1 MNPPRSSEVFARA
14 GRLALVACAAVLLQ
28 FHARQILTA
37 SVLYDDAFIASV
49 AKNVALGLGYGTS
62 YNGFDRFDPE
72 ISTGP
77 AIVLP
82 AAALMRLLGNGYWVP
97 NLAITLAIWLSLGL
111 LLWRFRRDVPDL
123 PRAVPGITVLVGMI
137 FFATNEFGLLGDLP
151 AALLAGASFATFA
164 GASRVGAAPAGRAR
178 GFLAG
183 ALFGAAIYAK
193 LTVALVLPA
202 IAAITL
208 YDVLISRSVSAG
220 LGAPLKRTGWFVAGL
235 LLPACLWQVYQL
247 SAVSWS
253 ANAWMAVK
261 AREVAFL
268 AGSQSLSGI
277 GQLRGAPSWFGQV
290 SSNVTGNLVAFSSY
304 FGPLWVLLPGLAGLA
319 VAATAKGRSSS
330 VNRLAA
336 LLSCAVV
343 LHLAWWLVISP
354 TGWYRHLL
362 PGLMYTIMLA
372 AVLLGAAA
380 RTAPRRSLVGAA
392 GCCLTVALVLPAWY
406 PKAGDFA
413 RVFTTD
419 VSRDPRLEAL
429 LQTRDTVDALSRDPS
444 VLLLGCGWWVARDLE
459 YVLTASNNFRDCFR
473 LTPEDTA
480 GKRLLLVRN
489 EIFNR
494 PVHEPLARYQR
505 SCDGAVVYRREP
517 FVISECPGLP
527 TPGPD
532 RP

>member
-1 MNPPRSSEVFARA
+1 MERSTSPPRGSELFARA

-28 FHARQILTA
+28 FHARQIVTA

-62 YNGFDRFDPE
+62 YNGFDLFDPE

-77 AIVLP
+77 VIVLP
-82 AAALMRLLGNGYWVP
+82 AALMMRALGNAYWVP

-111 LLWRFRRDVPDL
+111 LLWRFRRDVPGL
-123 PRAVPGITVLVGMI
+123 PRAVPGITVLVGII

-151 AALLAGASFATFA
+151 AALLVGVSFAMYAGAP
-164 GASRVGAAPAGRAR
+164 PAGRAR
-178 GFLAG
+178 GVMAG
-183 ALFGAAIYAK
+183 AMFGAAIYAK
-193 LTVALVLPA
+193 LTVALALPA

-208 YDVLISRSVSAG
+208 HDVLSSHRVSAG
-220 LGAPLKRTGWFVAGL
+220 RAAPFKRTGWFLAGL

-253 ANAWMAVK
+253 ASAWMAVK

-277 GQLRGAPSWFGQV
+277 GHLRGAASWLGQV
-290 SSNVTGNLVAFSSY
+290 SANVPGNLGALSSY
-304 FGPLWVLLPGLAGLA
+304 FGSLWVLLPGLAGLA
-319 VAATAKGRSSS
+319 VAATARGRSSS
-330 VNRLAA
+330 VNRMAS
-336 LLSCAVV
+336 LLGCAVV
-343 LHLAWWLVISP
+343 FHLAWWLVVSP

-362 PGLMYTIMLA
+362 PGIVYAIMLA

-380 RTAPRRSLVGAA
+380 AISPRRALAGAA
-392 GCCLTVALVLPAWY
+392 GCLLSIALLLPAWY
-406 PKAGDFA
+406 PQAGDFA
-413 RVFTTD
+413 RVFTPD
-419 VSRDPRLEAL
+419 VSREPRLEAL
-429 LQTRDTVDALSRDPS
+429 LKTRDTVDTLSRDPS
-444 VLLLGCGWWVARDLE
+444 VLLMGCGWWVARDLE
-459 YVLTASNNFRDCFR
+459 YVLPASNNFRDCFR
-473 LTPEDTA
+473 LTPADTS

-505 SCDGAVVYRREP
+505 NCDRAVVYRREP
-517 FVISECPGLP
+517 FVISECSGLP
-527 TPGPD
+527 TPDPD